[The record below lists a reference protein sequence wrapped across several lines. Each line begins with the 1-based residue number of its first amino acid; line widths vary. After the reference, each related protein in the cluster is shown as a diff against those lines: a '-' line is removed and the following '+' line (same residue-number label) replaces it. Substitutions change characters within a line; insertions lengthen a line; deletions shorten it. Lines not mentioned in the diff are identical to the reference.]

1 MKAMPTPATI
11 QQSPAPAPPPTAPVL
26 AGTRQPTAQPF
37 TRVEVAALRARREEL
52 SNQLQSAAARRS
64 KLAEDLKNA
73 DDGARAGLEQRIAV
87 LDERIV
93 QLERDIAATGQELT
107 SAPAGLVAISSPP
120 VGAFGGLSSD
130 QITGITIVSVVLVFF
145 PIAIALA
152 RLLWKRAT
160 THAPSPLPGESSQRL
175 ERLELTMDAVAL
187 EMERVSEGQRF
198 MTRLLTEPNPQPN
211 ALAALEAGRRASDAH
226 RARENV
232 PLRGSQEEP

>member
-1 MKAMPTPATI
+1 MPSTI
-11 QQSPAPAPPPTAPVL
+11 VQQAPAPAPSPTAPAI
-26 AGTRQPTAQPF
+26 AGTPQPTAQPF

-52 SNQLQSAAARRS
+52 SSQLQSAAARRS

-93 QLERDIAATGQELT
+93 QLERDIARTGQELT

-120 VGAFGGLSSD
+120 VGGFGGLSSD
-130 QITGITIVSVVLVFF
+130 QITGISIVSIVLVFF

-160 THAPSPLPGESSQRL
+160 THAPPPLPGETSQRL
-175 ERLELTMDAVAL
+175 ERLEQAMDAVAL

-198 MTRLLTEPNPQPN
+198 MTRILTEPNPQSN
-211 ALAALEAGRRASDAH
+211 ALAALEAGRQASDAH
-226 RARENV
+226 RARERV
-232 PLRGSQEEP
+232 PVRGRNEEA